1 MCRRL
6 TFFSDAKDN
15 LGAILA
21 IADIFTQ
28 VASANDDDK
37 GALAIKHVLVAL
49 MKAYEFQGCFQIK
62 NVFNKIDLD
71 HIILVK
77 TTSTATVS

>member
-21 IADIFTQ
+21 IADILTR

-49 MKAYEFQGCFQIK
+49 MKAYEF
-62 NVFNKIDLD
+62 
-71 HIILVK
+71 
-77 TTSTATVS
+77 